1 MQVMFLDVTPDQ
13 LAHNTVLQSCVDTAA
28 YLCDEGYRYN
38 RIPMMAATMNIL
50 HQQLAEMLI
59 EESVYWVLGR
69 ERKRYRLLHE
79 HQHMEIVRE
88 RVQNRLAQMIPQL
101 ELWIHHDIACF
112 SSRRK
117 DAVPSWNMEGY
128 LQFSAKKLK
137 WMVRM
142 VLQEEYQQYRD
153 EQERKE
159 FIALLQFCVALQPS
173 LLDDMYLTLYADSFT
188 MVDLWGNDLQQI
200 YLDALPQEEY
210 ANVQMHDLIL
220 SIVITMLPKTIHLF
234 VAAENLDVRGREA
247 QDNLIE
253 LLQQVFAERLIVES
267 NPLS

>member
-13 LAHNTVLQSCVDTAA
+13 LAHNTVLQSYIDTAA
-28 YLCDEGYRYN
+28 YPCDGAYRYN

-50 HQQLAEMLI
+50 HQQLTEMLI

-69 ERKRYRLLHE
+69 ERKRYQLLNE
-79 HQHMEIVRE
+79 QQHMENVKD
-88 RVQNRLAQMIPQL
+88 RVQNRLAQMVPQL
-101 ELWIHHDIACF
+101 ELWIHHDIVCF
-112 SSRRK
+112 SSKRK

-137 WMVRM
+137 WMVQM
-142 VLQEEYQQYRD
+142 VLQEEYQNYRD
-153 EQERKE
+153 EQERE
-159 FIALLQFCVALQPS
+159 DFIALLQFCVALQPS
-173 LLDDMYLTLYADSFT
+173 LLDDVYLTIYADSFI

-220 SIVITMLPKTIHLF
+220 SILITMLPKTIHLF
-234 VAAENLDVRGREA
+234 VAAEELDTRGREA
-247 QDNLIE
+247 QDNLIQ
-253 LLQQVFAERLIVES
+253 LLQQVFAERLIVERKT
-267 NPLS
+267 LS